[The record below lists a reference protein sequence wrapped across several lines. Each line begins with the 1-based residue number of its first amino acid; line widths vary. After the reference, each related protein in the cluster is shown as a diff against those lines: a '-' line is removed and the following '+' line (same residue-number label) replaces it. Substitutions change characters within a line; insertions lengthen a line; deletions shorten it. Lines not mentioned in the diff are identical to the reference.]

1 MESIIFDLDGTLW
14 DSRQTIAEAWTTAIQ
29 QQGYEER
36 VFTKDDIGSLMGL
49 QIPVIAKKL
58 FPMESIERRK
68 EIMDACAK
76 EDQVMIREQGGL
88 LFPKLEET
96 LNELK
101 KSYRLFIVSN
111 CEDGYIEAFYAAHGL
126 EEYFEDFENPGRTGL
141 SKGENIQLIME
152 RNEITSAV
160 YVGDTQGDL
169 DAARHAGIPF
179 IYAAYGFGSPE
190 THDYRLNSF
199 EQLPE
204 LIQIVKDGDH
214 K

>member
-14 DSRQTIAEAWTTAIQ
+14 DSRQTIAEAWTTAVQ

-36 VFTKDDIGSLMGL
+36 VFTKEDIGSLMGL
-49 QIPVIAKKL
+49 QIPVIAEKL
-58 FPMESIERRK
+58 FPMESVERRK

-76 EDQVMIREQGGL
+76 EDQVMIREQGGV
-88 LFPKLEET
+88 LFPNLEET
-96 LNELK
+96 LRELK

-126 EEYFEDFENPGRTGL
+126 EKYFEDFENPGRTGL

-152 RNEITSAV
+152 RNAITSAV

-190 THDYRLNSF
+190 SYDYRLETF
-199 EQLPE
+199 EQLDE
-204 LIQIVKDGDH
+204 LIKQFEDGGL
-214 K
+214 

>member
-14 DSRQTIAEAWTTAIQ
+14 DSRQTIAEAWTAAVQ
-29 QQGYEER
+29 EQGYEER

-49 QIPVIAKKL
+49 QIPVIAERL
-58 FPMESIERRK
+58 FPMESLERRK

-76 EDQVMIREQGGL
+76 EDQQVIREQGGV

-96 LNELK
+96 LKELQK
-101 KSYRLFIVSN
+101 THRLFIVSN

-126 EEYFEDFENPGRTGL
+126 EGYFEDFENPGRTGL

-152 RNEITSAV
+152 RNSISSAI

-179 IYAAYGFGSPE
+179 VFATYGFGQPE
-190 THDYRLNSF
+190 DYDYKINAID
-199 EQLPE
+199 E
-204 LIQIVKDGDH
+204 LMELLSET
-214 K
+214 

>member
-14 DSRQTIAEAWTTAIQ
+14 DSRQTIAEAWTTAVQ

-36 VFTKDDIGSLMGL
+36 VFTKEDIGSLMGL
-49 QIPVIAKKL
+49 QIPVIAEKL
-58 FPMESIERRK
+58 FPMESVERRK

-76 EDQVMIREQGGL
+76 EDQVMIREQGGV
-88 LFPKLEET
+88 LFPNLEET
-96 LNELK
+96 LCELK

-126 EEYFEDFENPGRTGL
+126 EKYFEDFENPGRTGL

-152 RNEITSAV
+152 RNAITSAV

-190 THDYRLNSF
+190 TYDISIHTF
-199 EQLPE
+199 EEILKV
-204 LIQIVKDGDH
+204 I
-214 K
+214 

>member
-14 DSRQTIAEAWTTAIQ
+14 DSRQTIAEAWTTAVQ

-36 VFTKDDIGSLMGL
+36 VFTKEDIGSLMGL
-49 QIPVIAKKL
+49 QIPVIAEKL
-58 FPMESIERRK
+58 LPMESVERRK

-76 EDQVMIREQGGL
+76 EDQVMIREQGGV
-88 LFPKLEET
+88 LFPNLEET
-96 LNELK
+96 LRELK

-126 EEYFEDFENPGRTGL
+126 EKYFEDFENPGRTGL

-152 RNEITSAV
+152 RNAITSAV

-190 THDYRLNSF
+190 SYDYRLETF
-199 EQLPE
+199 EQLDE
-204 LIQIVKDGDH
+204 LIKQFEDGGL
-214 K
+214 

>member
-14 DSRQTIAEAWTTAIQ
+14 DSRQTIAEAWTTAVQ

-36 VFTKDDIGSLMGL
+36 VFTKEDIGSLMGL
-49 QIPVIAKKL
+49 QIPVIAMKL
-58 FPMESIERRK
+58 FPMESVKRRK

-76 EDQVMIREQGGL
+76 EDQVMIREQGGV
-88 LFPKLEET
+88 LFPNLEET
-96 LNELK
+96 LRELK

-126 EEYFEDFENPGRTGL
+126 EKYFEDFENPGRTGL

-152 RNEITSAV
+152 RNAITSAV

-190 THDYRLNSF
+190 TYDKKIHTF
-199 EQLPE
+199 EEILKV
-204 LIQIVKDGDH
+204 I
-214 K
+214 

>member
-14 DSRQTIAEAWTTAIQ
+14 DSRQTIAEAWTTAVQ

-36 VFTKDDIGSLMGL
+36 VFTKEDIGSLMGL
-49 QIPVIAKKL
+49 QIPVIAEKL
-58 FPMESIERRK
+58 FPMESVERRK

-76 EDQVMIREQGGL
+76 EDQVMIREQGGV
-88 LFPKLEET
+88 LFPNLEET
-96 LNELK
+96 LRELK

-126 EEYFEDFENPGRTGL
+126 EKYFEDFENPGRTGL

-152 RNEITSAV
+152 RNAITSAV

-190 THDYRLNSF
+190 TYDKNIHTF
-199 EQLPE
+199 EEILKV
-204 LIQIVKDGDH
+204 I
-214 K
+214 

>member
-14 DSRQTIAEAWTTAIQ
+14 DSRQTIAEAWTTAVQ

-36 VFTKDDIGSLMGL
+36 VFTKEDIGSLMGL
-49 QIPVIAKKL
+49 QIPVIAEKL
-58 FPMESIERRK
+58 FPMESVERRK

-76 EDQVMIREQGGL
+76 EDQVMIREQGGV
-88 LFPKLEET
+88 LFPNLEET
-96 LNELK
+96 LRELK

-126 EEYFEDFENPGRTGL
+126 EKYFEDFENPGRTGL

-152 RNEITSAV
+152 RNAITSAV

-179 IYAAYGFGSPE
+179 VYAAYGFGSPE
-190 THDYRLNSF
+190 SYDYRLETF
-199 EQLPE
+199 EQLDE
-204 LIQIVKDGDH
+204 LIKQFEDGGL
-214 K
+214 

>member
-14 DSRQTIAEAWTTAIQ
+14 DSRQTIAEAWTTAVQ

-36 VFTKDDIGSLMGL
+36 VFTKEDIGSLMGL
-49 QIPVIAKKL
+49 QIPVIAEKL
-58 FPMESIERRK
+58 FPMESVERRK

-76 EDQVMIREQGGL
+76 EDQVMIREQGGV
-88 LFPKLEET
+88 LFPNLEET
-96 LNELK
+96 LRELK

-126 EEYFEDFENPGRTGL
+126 EKYFEDFENPGRTGL

-152 RNEITSAV
+152 RNAIISAV

-190 THDYRLNSF
+190 SYDYRLETF
-199 EQLPE
+199 EQLDE
-204 LIQIVKDGDH
+204 LIKQFEDGGL
-214 K
+214 